1 MKQVSSTVVLSLTL
15 FGSAAFARPSCPPR
29 EAGSAYPWQ
38 NFQPMRGDQQAV
50 VYVDVDKTGRPLKC
64 ALAKN
69 NIPDPETRFR
79 LCKTYMED
87 WHASA
92 AASGEPAIRT
102 IRRDFTMLGNDH
114 QLADQKAR
122 KQYFR
127 DHPEER
133 PECYPTDY

>member
-1 MKQVSSTVVLSLTL
+1 
-15 FGSAAFARPSCPPR
+15 
-29 EAGSAYPWQ
+29 
-38 NFQPMRGDQQAV
+38 MRGDQQAV

-69 NIPDPETRFR
+69 NIPYPETRFR

-114 QLADQKAR
+114 QLADQEAR

-133 PECYPTDY
+133 PECYRN